1 MLNTQLLCFMFIKS
15 IILNHNL
22 SLTDFFQL
30 FHCTSICMLLELK
43 IYIYWLLI
51 VAELKYRV
59 CFINAI
65 FTISYIHPI
74 HHGNS
79 GREMKGEGRRVKKK
93 IDWMIK
99 RNKRMQGINA
109 NSGLLIK
116 YTEEYWV
123 SEIIDM
129 FVFGTPCTFSL
140 KFLSHYETNVFY
152 IYWDTL

>member
-1 MLNTQLLCFMFIKS
+1 
-15 IILNHNL
+15 
-22 SLTDFFQL
+22 
-30 FHCTSICMLLELK
+30 
-43 IYIYWLLI
+43 
-51 VAELKYRV
+51 
-59 CFINAI
+59 
-65 FTISYIHPI
+65 
-74 HHGNS
+74 
-79 GREMKGEGRRVKKK
+79 MKGEGRRVKKK

-140 KFLSHYETNVFY
+140 KFLSYYETNVFLY
-152 IYWDTL
+152 LLGHPLRLFRSMQENFKHEVQEMTSSR

>member
-1 MLNTQLLCFMFIKS
+1 
-15 IILNHNL
+15 
-22 SLTDFFQL
+22 
-30 FHCTSICMLLELK
+30 
-43 IYIYWLLI
+43 
-51 VAELKYRV
+51 
-59 CFINAI
+59 
-65 FTISYIHPI
+65 
-74 HHGNS
+74 
-79 GREMKGEGRRVKKK
+79 
-93 IDWMIK
+93 
-99 RNKRMQGINA
+99 MQGINA

>member
-1 MLNTQLLCFMFIKS
+1 
-15 IILNHNL
+15 
-22 SLTDFFQL
+22 
-30 FHCTSICMLLELK
+30 
-43 IYIYWLLI
+43 
-51 VAELKYRV
+51 
-59 CFINAI
+59 
-65 FTISYIHPI
+65 
-74 HHGNS
+74 
-79 GREMKGEGRRVKKK
+79 MKGEGRRVKKK